1 MASMYI
7 KKTLMALAFI
17 MLSNYATAALDA
29 EQQAAKER
37 GIMLFKQYKN
47 ATPDL
52 KIAAQA
58 GDNEA
63 QYFLAEE
70 LREKKQYITSEAYKW
85 YEAAAE
91 QGDLYAMIRLG
102 RSNSDLCRTMNNCP
116 SGKKKADEWLAEATT
131 IAKEKADQ
139 GDAESLYIMYELTA
153 DRKLLEKSANAG
165 SPVAQYRMAIG
176 DRQGEGFLLPW
187 KRQQSVETWFLASAK
202 GGNPKAMMQ
211 LFGIYREK
219 GNLEQARYW
228 VEQAA
233 STGYESG
240 VYNYGYFL
248 AVEPNTLG
256 FTMDKTK
263 GYALISLLKELDGGG
278 TAQVDV
284 EETLPQ
290 IAKDMTPKDIEHATQ
305 LAKKWKNEHPPLS
318 FYPEK
323 IDF

>member
-1 MASMYI
+1 M
-7 KKTLMALAFI
+7 KEFI
-17 MLSNYATAALDA
+17 IGVLLIFSFSANAIADLNLD
-29 EQQAAKER
+29 QQAAKSR
-37 GIMLFKQYKN
+37 GLLLLKQYKH
-47 ATPDL
+47 AQL
-52 KIAAQA
+52 ELRIAAEG
-58 GDNEA
+58 GDAEA
-63 QYFLAEE
+63 QFYLAEE
-70 LREKKQYITSEAYKW
+70 LRKEKQHITTEAYKW

-219 GNLEQARYW
+219 GDLEQARYW

-240 VYNYGYFL
+240 VYNYGYFWL
-248 AVEPNTLG
+248 S
-256 FTMDKTK
+256 
-263 GYALISLLKELDGGG
+263 SL
-278 TAQVDV
+278 T
-284 EETLPQ
+284 
-290 IAKDMTPKDIEHATQ
+290 H
-305 LAKKWKNEHPPLS
+305 
-318 FYPEK
+318 
-323 IDF
+323 

>member
-1 MASMYI
+1 MPMKRLRI
-7 KKTLMALAFI
+7 TALFVLFFSGSSCAD
-17 MLSNYATAALDA
+17 LTVV
-29 EQQAAKER
+29 EQAAKTR
-37 GIMLFKQYKN
+37 GLMLFNQYKG
-47 ATPDL
+47 AQPEL
-52 KIAAQA
+52 RIAAEG
-58 GDNEA
+58 GDAEA
-63 QYFLAEE
+63 QFYLAEE
-70 LREKKQYITSEAYKW
+70 LRKEKQYISTEAYKW

-102 RSNSDLCRTMNNCP
+102 RSYSDLCRTMNNCP
-116 SGKKKADEWLAEATT
+116 SEKKKPEEWLAEATT
-131 IAKEKADQ
+131 IAKEKADR
-139 GDAESLYIMYELTA
+139 GDAESLYIIYELTA

-219 GNLEQARYW
+219 GDLEQARYW

-278 TAQVDV
+278 AAQVDV

-290 IAKDMTPKDIEHATQ
+290 IAKDMTPKEIEHAIQ
-305 LAKKWKNEHPPLS
+305 FAKKWKNEHPPLS

-323 IDF
+323 IEF